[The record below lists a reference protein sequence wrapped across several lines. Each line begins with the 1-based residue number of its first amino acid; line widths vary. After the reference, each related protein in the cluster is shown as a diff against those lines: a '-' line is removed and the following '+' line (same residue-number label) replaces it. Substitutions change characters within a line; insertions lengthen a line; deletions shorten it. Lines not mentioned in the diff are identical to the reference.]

1 MYEVIMP
8 KLGMTMEKGLIER
21 WLKKEGDYVEKG
33 EPLLEVMTDKVTIEV
48 ESFHNGYLKKILA
61 KEGEEIPVTEV
72 IAYIGEK
79 DEKISEEI
87 IKGMIKEK
95 GEEKIEIKRREEE
108 KVLIEEKPKYKVE
121 EEIQIEKILKYGKEE
136 EIEKAK
142 VKKILASPLA
152 KRLARQ
158 MKVDLSKVTGTGPG
172 GRIVKADVLKAAKEV
187 KMREAEIKEKEKIE
201 IEREII
207 KKRITP
213 EILETIPLKGIRKTI
228 AERMYKS
235 ISEIPHFTLYV
246 EIDIS
251 NLESLKDKLNKEI
264 EGKKISYTDLIV
276 KATALSLEKYPI
288 LNSTLKDDK
297 VIIFKDINVGL
308 ATSMKDGLIVPVIF
322 NANKLSLEE
331 IADKRVDLVNRAGEN
346 KLELDDVSGST
357 FTITNLGMFEIDY
370 FFPIINF
377 PEAGILSVG
386 AITKKP
392 IVDKEGKITAEPM
405 MKLGLTLD
413 HRVLDGVTGA
423 KFLQYLR
430 KILQEPNKLV

>member
-108 KVLIEEKPKYKVE
+108 KVL
-121 EEIQIEKILKYGKEE
+121 
-136 EIEKAK
+136 
-142 VKKILASPLA
+142 ASPLA
-152 KRLARQ
+152 KRLAKE
-158 MKVDLSKVTGTGPG
+158 MSIDLLKISGTGPG
-172 GRIVKADVLKAAKEV
+172 GRIIKEDVLKVAKEV

-201 IEREII
+201 IEREIT

-264 EGKKISYTDLIV
+264 EGKKISYTDLII

-308 ATSMKDGLIVPVIF
+308 ATSMEDGLIVPVIF

-331 IADKRVDLVNRAGEN
+331 ITDKRVDLVNRAGAN

-357 FTITNLGMFEIDY
+357 FTITNLGMFEIAY
-370 FFPIINF
+370 FSPIINF
-377 PEAGILSVG
+377 PEACILSVG

>member
-48 ESFHNGYLKKILA
+48 ESFHNGYLKKILV

-108 KVLIEEKPKYKVE
+108 KV
-121 EEIQIEKILKYGKEE
+121 
-136 EIEKAK
+136 
-142 VKKILASPLA
+142 LASPLA

-213 EILETIPLKGIRKTI
+213 KILETIPLKGIRKTI

-251 NLESLKDKLNKEI
+251 NLKSLKDKLNKETK
-264 EGKKISYTDLIV
+264 GKKISYTDLIV

-308 ATSMKDGLIVPVIF
+308 ATSMEDGLIVPVIF

-357 FTITNLGMFEIDY
+357 FTITNLGMFEIEY
-370 FFPIINF
+370 FSPIINF

>member
-370 FFPIINF
+370 FSPIINF

-405 MKLGLTLD
+405 MKLGLTFD

>member
-108 KVLIEEKPKYKVE
+108 KVL
-121 EEIQIEKILKYGKEE
+121 
-136 EIEKAK
+136 
-142 VKKILASPLA
+142 ASPLA

-187 KMREAEIKEKEKIE
+187 KMKEAEIKEKEKIE

-246 EIDIS
+246 EINIS
-251 NLESLKDKLNKEI
+251 NLKSLKDKLNKETK
-264 EGKKISYTDLIV
+264 GKKISYTDLIV

-308 ATSMKDGLIVPVIF
+308 ATSMEDGLIVPVIF

-370 FFPIINF
+370 FSPIINF

-392 IVDKEGKITAEPM
+392 IVDKEGKITVEPM

>member
-108 KVLIEEKPKYKVE
+108 K
-121 EEIQIEKILKYGKEE
+121 
-136 EIEKAK
+136 
-142 VKKILASPLA
+142 ILASPLA
-152 KRLARQ
+152 KRLAKE
-158 MKVDLSKVTGTGPG
+158 MSIDLLKISGTGPG
-172 GRIVKADVLKAAKEV
+172 GRIIKEDVLKVAKEV

-251 NLESLKDKLNKEI
+251 NLKSLKDKLNKEI
-264 EGKKISYTDLIV
+264 EGKKISYTDLII

-308 ATSMKDGLIVPVIF
+308 ATSMEDGLIVPVIF

-370 FFPIINF
+370 FSPIINF